1 MYFFQMKQIIEKVRD
16 SEVPVLFVETSVD
29 PRSMERLANEVDLPV
44 YSNLFTD
51 SIAKDGEFG
60 DSYFEMMKWNVE
72 KIHEGLS
79 Q

>member
-1 MYFFQMKQIIEKVRD
+1 MKQIIEKVRN

-29 PRSMERLANEVDLPV
+29 HRSMERLSNEVDLPV
-44 YSNLFTD
+44 HSNLFTD
-51 SIAKDGEFG
+51 SIAKQGEDG
-60 DSYFEMMKWNVE
+60 DSYYEMMKWNVE

>member
-1 MYFFQMKQIIEKVRD
+1 
-16 SEVPVLFVETSVD
+16 
-29 PRSMERLANEVDLPV
+29 MERLSNEVDLPV

-51 SIAKDGEFG
+51 SIAKKGEDG
-60 DSYFEMMKWNVE
+60 DSYYEMMKWNLE

>member
-1 MYFFQMKQIIEKVRD
+1 MKQIIEKVRD

-51 SIAKDGEFG
+51 SVAEEGEDG
-60 DSYFEMMKWNVE
+60 DSYYDMMKWNIE